1 MSRPASLAL
10 ARLLQVTPRE
20 ALRLMEVTR
29 VLPFELDAAGVEGAC
44 TALRKHGLEVQP
56 VEVPPTSSRCPAHPS
71 LTGDLACDD
80 CRTLVC
86 PLCAPYCLA
95 CTARRASRAR
105 WKRGRVAV
113 LLVVL
118 FGVAGFGAL
127 RQRALARRTEWTRP
141 LRVSVT
147 LASPGTPD
155 PSVIAAWRDGLASL
169 DAWFRNEA
177 ERRGLRLE
185 QPVHFELAPVTVEG
199 DVPLPPDAARGEW
212 LSQSQAA
219 LSFRSRLEA
228 IAARGA
234 AQGTFDVQLVVALR
248 ERAAHRVEGLGE
260 AGGTVGLVEGNAGD
274 TELTLELVAV
284 AHELLHCLGAKDAYD
299 EHGHALP
306 RGIVEPELGF
316 PQRFAEVMVGEVPL
330 GPTEGRV
337 PKSLGEVRIGDQTAQ
352 EVGW

>member
-1 MSRPASLAL
+1 
-10 ARLLQVTPRE
+10 
-20 ALRLMEVTR
+20 MERTR

-44 TALRKHGLEVQP
+44 AALRTHGLEVEP
-56 VEVPPTSSRCPAHPS
+56 VEVPPTTSRCPAHPA
-71 LTGDLACDD
+71 LTGDVACAD

-86 PLCAPYCLA
+86 PLCAPCCRA
-95 CTARRASRAR
+95 CTARRASKAR

-118 FGVAGFGAL
+118 VGVAGFGAL
-127 RQRALARRTEWTRP
+127 KQRALARRTEWARP

-147 LASPGTPD
+147 LASLGTPD
-155 PSVIAAWRDGLASL
+155 PSVIAAWREGLASL
-169 DAWFRNEA
+169 DAWFAAEA
-177 ERRGLRLE
+177 ERHGLRID
-185 QPVHFELAPVTVEG
+185 QPVRLELAPVTVEA
-199 DVPLPPDAARGEW
+199 DVPLPPDGARGEW
-212 LSQSQAA
+212 LSQSQEA
-219 LSFRSRLEA
+219 LSFRSRLETL
-228 IAARGA
+228 AARGE
-234 AQGTFDVQLVVALR
+234 AQGTFDVRLVVALR
-248 ERAAHRVEGLGE
+248 DDTAHRVEGLGE

-299 EHGHALP
+299 EQGHALP

-330 GPTEGRV
+330 GPAEGRV
-337 PKSLGEVRIGDQTAQ
+337 PKSLGEVRIGDQTAE